1 MPNQPRPQGPTA
13 ERVARAVRALRHRL
27 GLDLANVS
35 NRLAEVGWPIALAQ
49 LSKLERGERRV
60 DVDDLTALAL
70 VLDVTPARLLLD
82 AEADAEPLG
91 LTPSV
96 TTTRREAW
104 QWLAG
109 EAPLPKPRE
118 QGEPLDLDRLGAWCE
133 ANAPHVE
140 RAQLTLEEVEG
151 HLDVLA
157 PVASAAR
164 TARDAGVSQVDIEA
178 YLRLV
183 ANIERA
189 ATR

>member
-1 MPNQPRPQGPTA
+1 MPNQQRTQGPTA
-13 ERVARAVRALRHRL
+13 ERVAHNVRAIRHRL
-27 GLDLANVS
+27 GLDLADVS
-35 NRLAEVGWPIALAQ
+35 ARLAGVGWPIALAQ

-70 VLDVTPARLLLD
+70 VLDATPARLLLA
-82 AEADAEPLG
+82 AEADDEPLD
-91 LTPSV
+91 LTPA
-96 TTTRREAW
+96 TTATRREAW

-151 HLDVLA
+151 HLDVLTPLA
-157 PVASAAR
+157 RAAR
-164 TARDAGVSQVDIEA
+164 AARDAGVSQTDVEA